1 MDERLWSGKSETTI
15 SGGGAGG
22 DDDGQDH
29 SEGGV
34 EVDVTEEE
42 EGLEMGGWGSDWF
55 SSGEVEILQ
64 LFDNLINIT
73 VISLRKCHSF
83 T

>member
-1 MDERLWSGKSETTI
+1 MVREVRDDYFR
-15 SGGGAGG
+15 GGAGG

-34 EVDVTEEE
+34 KVDVTEEE
-42 EGLEMGGWGSDWF
+42 EGLEIEGWGSDWF

-64 LFDNLINIT
+64 LFDNLIKKLQSL
-73 VISLRKCHSF
+73 SLRKYHSF